1 MAYEKKERY
10 ITVTDDWFPCYEG
23 NKVRLSLSLNQWRDE
38 YYVKIAAW
46 GNDDYGLEIVYDGYS
61 NLDDAREKY
70 DTLIPIFNNIPDGID
85 KDWFINKGFKR
96 F

>member
-10 ITVTDDWFPCYEG
+10 ITVTDDWYPCYES
-23 NKVRLSLSLNQWRDE
+23 NKVKLILSLNQWRDE

-46 GNDDYGLEIVYDGYS
+46 GNDDYGLETVYDGY
-61 NLDDAREKY
+61 NNPDDARKKY
-70 DTLIPIFNNIPDGID
+70 DALIPVFNNIPDDVD

>member
-23 NKVRLSLSLNQWRDE
+23 NKVKLILSLNQWRDE

-46 GNDDYGLEIVYDGYS
+46 GNDDYGLEIVYDGY
-61 NLDDAREKY
+61 NNPDDARKKY
-70 DTLIPIFNNIPDGID
+70 DTLIPMFNNIPDSLD